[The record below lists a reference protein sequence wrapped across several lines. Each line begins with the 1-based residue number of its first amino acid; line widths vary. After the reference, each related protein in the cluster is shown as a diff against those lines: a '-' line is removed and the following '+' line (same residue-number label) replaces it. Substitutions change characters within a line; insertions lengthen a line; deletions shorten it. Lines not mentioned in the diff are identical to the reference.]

1 MGVSR
6 HLSVMLELSYIR
18 SSKVESGSALRKRE
32 NHNMVRMCQA
42 NLVLSSLL
50 LALCSVATSAEQVAT
65 KEDVGDRGF
74 VSLFDGTDLTA
85 WTMGP
90 DRSWIVR
97 DGLITLRREM
107 DGREHNADY
116 LWTKETYRDFILELE
131 FKIPERA
138 NSGVFLRTPDLAD
151 PVYTGIEV
159 QVSNSYGK
167 STWGKGNCA
176 GAIYDCLA
184 PTANPVKEPGQWNQ
198 YKITCDDN
206 KITVV
211 LNGQQIVNMDLDRWA
226 EPNRNPDG
234 TKNKF
239 PRAIKDFARE
249 GHIGL
254 QDHGR
259 EVSYRNIRVKRL
271 D

>member
-1 MGVSR
+1 MCRLRRAFAALLFPLLTIPGVSR
-6 HLSVMLELSYIR
+6 CEEEKSPAG
-18 SSKVESGSALRKRE
+18 SG
-32 NHNMVRMCQA
+32 
-42 NLVLSSLL
+42 
-50 LALCSVATSAEQVAT
+50 
-65 KEDVGDRGF
+65 DDRGF
-74 VSLFDGTDLTA
+74 VTLFDGTDLSA

-90 DRSWIVR
+90 DRSWVVQ
-97 DGLITLRREM
+97 DGVVMLRREM

-116 LWTKETYRDFILELE
+116 LWTKDTYGDFALELE

-138 NSGVFLRTPDLAD
+138 NSGVFLRTSDLAD

-159 QVSNSYGK
+159 QVANSYGK

-184 PTANPVKEPGQWNQ
+184 PTANPVKEPGEWNTYQ
-198 YKITCDDN
+198 IKCDDN
-206 KITVV
+206 RITVV
-211 LNGQQIVNMDLDRWA
+211 LNGQQIIDMDLDRWTQ
-226 EPNRNPDG
+226 PNMNPDG
-234 TKNKF
+234 SKNKF
-239 PRAIKDFARE
+239 PRALKDFARE
-249 GHIGL
+249 GYIGL